1 MILPTENDSQET
13 SLLGLGG
20 ALLALLD
27 EPRTVTGLWE
37 RARRNP
43 SFGAFARFV
52 LALDLLFLLE
62 AIDLEAGLIRRRA
75 A

>member
-1 MILPTENDSQET
+1 MILPTDHDSQEAS
-13 SLLGLGG
+13 SLDLG
-20 ALLALLD
+20 AALLD
-27 EPRTVTGLWE
+27 EPRAVSGCWK

-52 LALDLLFLLE
+52 LALDRLFLLE